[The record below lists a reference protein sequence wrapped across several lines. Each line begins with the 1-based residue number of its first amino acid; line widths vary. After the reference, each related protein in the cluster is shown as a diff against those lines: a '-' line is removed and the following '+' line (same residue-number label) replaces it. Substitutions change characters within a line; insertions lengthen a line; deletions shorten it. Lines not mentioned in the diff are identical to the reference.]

1 MTIHYT
7 LTQLPEI
14 AQKIIQFQQQIQKE
28 SSILANI
35 WTFEGQMGA
44 GKTTLIKE
52 ICKQLGVTANVQSP
66 TYSIVNQYDITNNQ
80 QNLNQKDSQKDN
92 QKENIINKIFHF
104 DFYRLKDI
112 TEAYDIGY
120 EDYFYPQKANGNT
133 YLSICLVEWASRVQE
148 LIPENSLNITINIIS
163 EDKREITVSESGFK
177 RW

>member
-28 SSILANI
+28 NSILANI

-66 TYSIVNQYDITNNQ
+66 TYSIVNQYDITENDKQNN
-80 QNLNQKDSQKDN
+80 L
-92 QKENIINKIFHF
+92 INKIFHF

-112 TEAYDIGY
+112 NEAYDIGY
-120 EDYFYPQKANGNT
+120 EDYFYPQKTNE
-133 YLSICLVEWASRVQE
+133 SICLVEWASRVQE
-148 LIPENSLNITINIIS
+148 LIPENSLNIIINIIS
-163 EDKREITVSESGFK
+163 EDKREIVVNYE
-177 RW
+177 

>member
-28 SSILANI
+28 NSILANI

-66 TYSIVNQYDITNNQ
+66 TYSIVNQYDIINNQ
-80 QNLNQKDSQKDN
+80 QNINQKDN
-92 QKENIINKIFHF
+92 LINKIFHF

-112 TEAYDIGY
+112 NEAYDIGY
-120 EDYFYPQKANGNT
+120 EDYFYPQKANE
-133 YLSICLVEWASRVQE
+133 SICLVEWASRVQE

-163 EDKREITVSESGFK
+163 EDKREIVVNYE
-177 RW
+177 

>member
-14 AQKIIQFQQQIQKE
+14 AQKIIQLQQQIQKE

-66 TYSIVNQYDITNNQ
+66 TYSIVNQYDIVNNQ
-80 QNLNQKDSQKDN
+80 QNTNQKDN
-92 QKENIINKIFHF
+92 QITKIFHF
-104 DFYRLKDI
+104 DFYRIKHIDEL
-112 TEAYDIGY
+112 YDIGY
-120 EDYFYPQKANGNT
+120 EEYFYPQKNNEN
-133 YLSICLVEWASRVQE
+133 ICLVEWASMAKE
-148 LIPENSLNITINIIS
+148 IIPENSLNIKINIIS
-163 EDKREITVSESGFK
+163 EDKREIVVSYE
-177 RW
+177 